1 MKDLITNV
9 LLAGFGA
16 MVLTKEKGEEIMGE
30 LIQKGSVSRDEAKA
44 IMDSLV
50 ERGEKEKKGF
60 LESMRVEVRKVIEEM
75 GIPSKQEFDELK
87 KRIQA
92 LEGQGK

>member
-1 MKDLITNV
+1 MKDLITNI

-16 MVLTKEKGEEIMGE
+16 MVLTKEKAEDIMAE

-50 ERGEKEKKGF
+50 EKGEKEKKGF
-60 LESMRVEVRKVIEEM
+60 LDSMRVEVRKVIEEM
-75 GIPSKQEFDELK
+75 GIPSKQEFEELK
-87 KRIQA
+87 KRVQA

>member
-1 MKDLITNV
+1 MKDLITNI

-16 MVLTKEKGEEIMGE
+16 MVLTKEKAEDIMGE

-60 LESMRVEVRKVIEEM
+60 LDSMRVEVRKVIEEM
-75 GIPSKQEFDELK
+75 GIPSKQEFEELK
-87 KRIQA
+87 KRVQA